1 MLESLLA
8 FMCAS
13 FAPCLATLGDAALC
27 LVLESCDK
35 RCRWSAYYDEAWVI
49 DKVPTEYVEPCLVC
63 VLVQCIEAAHIIER
77 RSKTLAEIGIDSVG
91 LVEAIFA
98 LEESFDVQVP
108 FNANDPSESDFD
120 ISSVASIVRAVEAL
134 VAAKH

>member
-1 MLESLLA
+1 MADAMTVDVRDRVVAILA
-8 FMCAS
+8 EQAS
-13 FAPCLATLGDAALC
+13 IDPSEVAL
-27 LVLESCDK
+27 D
-35 RCRWSAYYDEAWVI
+35 
-49 DKVPTEYVEPCLVC
+49 
-63 VLVQCIEAAHIIER
+63 Q
-77 RSKTLAEIGIDSVG
+77 TLAEIGIDSVG

>member
-1 MLESLLA
+1 MADAMTRDVRDRVVAILA
-8 FMCAS
+8 EQAS
-13 FAPCLATLGDAALC
+13 IDPSEVAL
-27 LVLESCDK
+27 D
-35 RCRWSAYYDEAWVI
+35 
-49 DKVPTEYVEPCLVC
+49 
-63 VLVQCIEAAHIIER
+63 
-77 RSKTLAEIGIDSVG
+77 KTLAEIGIDSVG

>member
-1 MLESLLA
+1 MADAMTMDVRDRVVAILA
-8 FMCAS
+8 EQAS
-13 FAPCLATLGDAALC
+13 IDPSEVAL
-27 LVLESCDK
+27 D
-35 RCRWSAYYDEAWVI
+35 
-49 DKVPTEYVEPCLVC
+49 
-63 VLVQCIEAAHIIER
+63 
-77 RSKTLAEIGIDSVG
+77 KTLAEIGIDSVG

>member
-1 MLESLLA
+1 MADAMTVDVRDRVVAILA
-8 FMCAS
+8 EQAS
-13 FAPCLATLGDAALC
+13 IDPSEVAL
-27 LVLESCDK
+27 D
-35 RCRWSAYYDEAWVI
+35 
-49 DKVPTEYVEPCLVC
+49 
-63 VLVQCIEAAHIIER
+63 
-77 RSKTLAEIGIDSVG
+77 KTLAEIGIDSVG

>member
-1 MLESLLA
+1 MADAMTMDVRDRVVAILA
-8 FMCAS
+8 EQAS
-13 FAPCLATLGDAALC
+13 IDPSEVAL
-27 LVLESCDK
+27 D
-35 RCRWSAYYDEAWVI
+35 
-49 DKVPTEYVEPCLVC
+49 
-63 VLVQCIEAAHIIER
+63 
-77 RSKTLAEIGIDSVG
+77 KTLAEIGIDSVG

-108 FNANDPSESDFD
+108 FNANDPSKSDFD

>member
-1 MLESLLA
+1 MADAMTMDVRDRVVAILTEQ
-8 FMCAS
+8 AS
-13 FAPCLATLGDAALC
+13 IDPAEVAL
-27 LVLESCDK
+27 D
-35 RCRWSAYYDEAWVI
+35 
-49 DKVPTEYVEPCLVC
+49 
-63 VLVQCIEAAHIIER
+63 
-77 RSKTLAEIGIDSVG
+77 KTLAEIGIDSVG

>member
-1 MLESLLA
+1 MVAILA
-8 FMCAS
+8 EQAS
-13 FAPCLATLGDAALC
+13 IDPSEVAL
-27 LVLESCDK
+27 D
-35 RCRWSAYYDEAWVI
+35 
-49 DKVPTEYVEPCLVC
+49 
-63 VLVQCIEAAHIIER
+63 
-77 RSKTLAEIGIDSVG
+77 KTLAEIGIDSVG

>member
-1 MLESLLA
+1 MADAMTVDVRDRVVAILA
-8 FMCAS
+8 EQAS
-13 FAPCLATLGDAALC
+13 IDPSEVAL
-27 LVLESCDK
+27 D
-35 RCRWSAYYDEAWVI
+35 
-49 DKVPTEYVEPCLVC
+49 
-63 VLVQCIEAAHIIER
+63 
-77 RSKTLAEIGIDSVG
+77 KTLAEIGIDSVG

-134 VAAKH
+134 VTAKH

>member
-1 MLESLLA
+1 MADAMTVDVRDRVVAILA
-8 FMCAS
+8 EQAS
-13 FAPCLATLGDAALC
+13 
-27 LVLESCDK
+27 
-35 RCRWSAYYDEAWVI
+35 I
-49 DKVPTEYVEPCLVC
+49 DPSEVGLD
-63 VLVQCIEAAHIIER
+63 
-77 RSKTLAEIGIDSVG
+77 KTLAEIGIDSVG

-134 VAAKH
+134 VAAKD

>member
-1 MLESLLA
+1 MADAMTMDVRDRVVAILA
-8 FMCAS
+8 EQAS
-13 FAPCLATLGDAALC
+13 IDPSEVAL
-27 LVLESCDK
+27 D
-35 RCRWSAYYDEAWVI
+35 
-49 DKVPTEYVEPCLVC
+49 
-63 VLVQCIEAAHIIER
+63 
-77 RSKTLAEIGIDSVG
+77 KTLAEIGINSVG

-108 FNANDPSESDFD
+108 FNANDPSEFDFD

>member
-1 MLESLLA
+1 MLEFLLA

-49 DKVPTEYVEPCLVC
+49 DKVATEYVEPCLVC
-63 VLVQCIEAAHIIER
+63 VLVQSVEAAHIIER
-77 RSKTLAEIGIDSVG
+77 RSKTLAVPLSVQKVVDEHVG
-91 LVEAIFA
+91 K
-98 LEESFDVQVP
+98 
-108 FNANDPSESDFD
+108 
-120 ISSVASIVRAVEAL
+120 AVSWAHFQL
-134 VAAKH
+134 TQ

>member
-1 MLESLLA
+1 MADAMTMDVRDRVVAILA
-8 FMCAS
+8 EQAS
-13 FAPCLATLGDAALC
+13 IDPSEVAL
-27 LVLESCDK
+27 D
-35 RCRWSAYYDEAWVI
+35 
-49 DKVPTEYVEPCLVC
+49 
-63 VLVQCIEAAHIIER
+63 
-77 RSKTLAEIGIDSVG
+77 KTLAEIGINSVG